1 MPDAEIIVIAAMTHQ
16 GVIGKNNAMPWHL
29 PADLQR
35 FKKITMGYPMVMG
48 RKTFESLPGVL
59 PGRRHVVLTRNR
71 DYLAKGCDVVTCW
84 EEAEALLAG
93 SGKIFVIGG
102 AEVHALVLPFAQQLY
117 LTFVH
122 ADLEG
127 DTYFPQW
134 DEGHWQEVH
143 REFRPKDEK
152 NRYDLEYVEYL
163 RTGGSIRN

>member
-1 MPDAEIIVIAAMTHQ
+1 MPGAQFIVIAAMTHQ

-71 DYLAKGCDVVTCW
+71 EYLAKGCEVVACW
-84 EEAEALLAG
+84 EEVEALLAG
-93 SGKIFVIGG
+93 SDKIFVIGG
-102 AEVHALVLPFAQQLY
+102 SEVHALVLPFAQQLY

-134 DEGHWQEVH
+134 DASHWQEVR
-143 REFRPKDEK
+143 REFRPRDEK
-152 NRYDLEYVEYL
+152 NCYDLEYVEYL
-163 RTGGSIRN
+163 RIGGSTGN